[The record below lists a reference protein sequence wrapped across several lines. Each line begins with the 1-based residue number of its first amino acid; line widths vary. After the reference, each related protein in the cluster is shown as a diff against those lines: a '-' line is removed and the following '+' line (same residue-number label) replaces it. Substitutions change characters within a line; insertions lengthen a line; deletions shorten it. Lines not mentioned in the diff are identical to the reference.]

1 MHQSI
6 WAPWRID
13 YIQQPKTDGCF
24 LCRILQETN
33 DRDNLL
39 LKRSSSAAVIM
50 NRYPYNGGH
59 LMIVPHRHLAHLEE
73 LTPEEQTDIHQLTTT
88 ALRIMKTTMHPDG
101 FNLGYNLGTA
111 AGAGLA
117 EHLHQHIVPRWNG
130 DTNFMPVIAETHVMP
145 QALLDQYDQLKP
157 HFDHCDPTH

>member
-13 YIQQPKTDGCF
+13 YIQQPKTNGCF

-39 LKRSSSAAVIM
+39 LKRSHAAAAVM

-59 LMIVPHRHLAHLEE
+59 LMIVPYRHIANLEQ
-73 LTPEEQTDIHQLTTT
+73 LTPEEHTDITHLTTA
-88 ALRIMKTTMHPDG
+88 ALRIMKQTMRPDG
-101 FNLGYNLGTA
+101 FNIGYNLGSA

-117 EHLHQHIVPRWNG
+117 EHLHQHIVPRWNA
-130 DTNFMPVIAETHVMP
+130 DTNFMPVIGETHVMP
-145 QALLDQYDQLKP
+145 QALLEQYDQLKP
-157 HFDHCDPTH
+157 HFDRLTAN